1 MNAISVG
8 IDVSKGWSMV
18 AAIRAPRETVWKPR
32 KVMHTAAALETLAYE
47 IKGLG
52 YDGGADVR
60 VVMEATGRYYE
71 PVANE
76 LHEVG
81 NFVSVVNPKL
91 IKDYGH
97 NTLRKVKTDKAD
109 ARKIARY
116 GLEYWD
122 DLREYTPVE
131 AGRAKLKQFSRQYN
145 LYSKLKV
152 QLTNNFI
159 ALLDQVF
166 PGANEL
172 FDSPPK
178 ADGRQK
184 WVDFVTTF
192 WHCEC
197 IADMSE
203 TAFIERYRKW
213 CKRLRY
219 NFSETKAVDVYI
231 CSLGHI
237 TTLPKN
243 ANTKLLVT
251 EAAKQLTSIS
261 RMVEIFRSEML
272 RLAKMMPE
280 YDVVMG
286 IYGVGPTIGPQLMG
300 EIGDVRDFASRK
312 ALVAF
317 AGVDP
322 GDNSSGKHE
331 SKSNPS
337 SKRGSAL
344 LRKVLFL
351 AVETYVKKQP
361 ADEPV
366 YQFYK
371 KKRAEGKGYYV
382 CTTACANKFLR
393 IYYARVKEYL
403 DKTLPEEDRFPCQE

>member
-1 MNAISVG
+1 MQ
-8 IDVSKGWSMV
+8 
-18 AAIRAPRETVWKPR
+18 
-32 KVMHTAAALETLAYE
+32 
-47 IKGLG
+47 
-52 YDGGADVR
+52 
-60 VVMEATGRYYE
+60 ATGRYHD
-71 PVANE
+71 PVAQE

-131 AGRAKLKQFSRQYN
+131 AARLKLKQFSRQYN
-145 LYSKLKV
+145 LYSKMKV
-152 QLTNNFI
+152 QLKNNLI
-159 ALLDQVF
+159 AMLDQVF

-172 FDSPPK
+172 FDSPVK
-178 ADGRQK
+178 ANGHQK

-203 TAFIERYRKW
+203 AAFIERYRKW
-213 CKRLRY
+213 CKRSGY
-219 NFSETKAVDVYI
+219 YFSQNKAADVYI
-231 CSLGHI
+231 CSLGHV

-243 ANTKLLVT
+243 ANTKLLIT

-261 RMVEIFRSEML
+261 RMSEIFHSEML
-272 RLAKMMPE
+272 CLAQLMPE
-280 YDVVMG
+280 YEVVMG
-286 IYGVGPTIGPQLMG
+286 LYGVGETIGPQLMG
-300 EIGDVRDFASRK
+300 EIGDVRDFDSRK

-317 AGVDP
+317 AGIDP
-322 GDNSSGKHE
+322 GDDSSGKHE
-331 SKSNPS
+331 SKSYPS
-337 SKRGSAL
+337 SKRGSSL
-344 LRKVLFL
+344 LRKALFL
-351 AVETYVKKQP
+351 AVDVYVMKQP

-366 YQFYK
+366 YQFYA
-371 KKRAEGKGYYV
+371 KKRAEGKKFYV
-382 CTTACANKFLR
+382 CTTAAANKFLR

-403 DKTLPEEDRFPCQE
+403 DKVRPEEDRFPCQG

>member
-1 MNAISVG
+1 MNVISVG
-8 IDVSKGWSMV
+8 IDVSKGQSV
-18 AAIRAPRETVWKPR
+18 VTAIRFPGETVWSPR
-32 KVMHTAAALETLAYE
+32 KVMHTASALETLAFD
-47 IKGLG
+47 IKALSYNGPE
-52 YDGGADVR
+52 VR
-60 VVMEATGRYYE
+60 VVMEATGRYHE
-71 PVANE
+71 PVAQE

-91 IKDYGH
+91 IKDFGN

-116 GLEYWD
+116 GLQNWNE
-122 DLREYTPVE
+122 LREYTPVE
-131 AGRAKLKQFSRQYN
+131 AARLKLKQFSRQFN
-145 LYSKLKV
+145 LYSKMKV
-152 QLTNNFI
+152 QLKNNLI

-172 FDSPPK
+172 FTSPAKP
-178 ADGRQK
+178 DGHQK

-203 TAFIERYRKW
+203 AAFIERYHKW
-213 CKRLRY
+213 CKRLEYR
-219 NFSETKAVDVYI
+219 FSTRKAVDVYV

-243 ANTKLLVT
+243 TNTKLLIT

-261 RMVEIFRSEML
+261 RMVEIFRAEML
-272 RLAKMMPE
+272 RLAQMMPE
-280 YDVVMG
+280 YEVVMG
-286 IYGVGPTIGPQLMG
+286 LYGAGSTVGPQLIG
-300 EIGDVRDFASRK
+300 EIGDVRDFANRK

-322 GDNSSGKHE
+322 GDDSSGKYE

-337 SKRGSAL
+337 SKRGSSL
-344 LRKVLFL
+344 LRKVLYQ
-351 AVETYVKKQP
+351 AIETYVQHKP

-366 YQFYK
+366 YQFYA
-371 KKRAEGKGYYV
+371 KKRAEGKKYYV
-382 CTTACANKFLR
+382 CTTAAANKFLR
-393 IYYARVKEYL
+393 IYYARTKECL
-403 DKTLPEEDRFPCQE
+403 DKALPEENRFPCQG

>member
-18 AAIRAPRETVWKPR
+18 AAIRSPRETVWKPR

-52 YDGGADVR
+52 YDGGAEVR

-71 PVANE
+71 SVAQE

-97 NTLRKVKTDKAD
+97 NTLRKVKTDRAD

-131 AGRAKLKQFSRQYN
+131 AARKKLKQFSRQYN
-145 LYSKLKV
+145 LYSKIKV
-152 QLTNNFI
+152 QLKNNLI
-159 ALLDQVF
+159 AMLDQVF

-172 FDSPPK
+172 HDSPARP
-178 ADGRQK
+178 DGHEK

-197 IADMSE
+197 IADMGQA
-203 TAFIERYRKW
+203 AFTERYRKW
-213 CKRLRY
+213 CKRLGY
-219 NFSETKAVDVYI
+219 HFSERKAESLWGD
-231 CSLGHI
+231 SLGNI

-243 ANTKLLVT
+243 ANTKLLIT
-251 EAAKQLTSIS
+251 EAAKQLTSVS
-261 RMVEIFRSEML
+261 RMVEIFRAEML
-272 RLAKMMPE
+272 RLAQMMPE
-280 YDVVMG
+280 YEVVMG
-286 IYGVGPTIGPQLMG
+286 IYGVGPTVGPQLMG

-322 GDNSSGKHE
+322 GDNSSGKHVSNSDRT
-331 SKSNPS
+331 SKS
-337 SKRGSAL
+337 GSPL
-344 LRKVLFL
+344 LRKVLFQ
-351 AVETYVKKQP
+351 AVNTYVKKKP
-361 ADEPV
+361 ANEPV
-366 YQFYK
+366 YLFYA
-371 KKRAEGKGYYV
+371 KKRAEGKLYYV

-403 DKTLPEEDRFPCQE
+403 DKVLPEDERLPCQG

>member
-8 IDVSKGWSMV
+8 IDVSKGQSMV
-18 AAIRAPRETVWKPR
+18 AAIRFPGETVWKPR

-52 YDGGADVR
+52 YNGGAEVR

-81 NFVSVVNPKL
+81 NFVSVINPKL

-116 GLEYWD
+116 GLEYWSK
-122 DLREYTPVE
+122 LREYTPVE

-145 LYSKLKV
+145 LYNKIKV

-172 FDSPPK
+172 HDSPPK
-178 ADGRQK
+178 VDGRQK

-203 TAFIERYRKW
+203 VAFIERYRKW
-213 CKRLRY
+213 CKRLGY
-219 NFSETKAVDVYI
+219 YFSETKAAYLYT

-261 RMVEIFRSEML
+261 RIVEIFRAEML
-272 RLAKMMPE
+272 RLAQMMPE
-280 YDVVMG
+280 YEVVMG
-286 IYGVGPTIGPQLMG
+286 LYGVGPTIGPQLMG
-300 EIGDVRDFASRK
+300 EIGDVRDFVNRK
-312 ALVAF
+312 QLIAF
-317 AGVDP
+317 AGIDP
-322 GDNSSGKHE
+322 GSDQSGKHCSE
-331 SKSNPS
+331 SEST

-344 LRKVLFL
+344 LRKCLYL

-366 YQFYK
+366 YQFYM
-371 KKRAEGKGYYV
+371 KKRAEGKKYYV
-382 CTTACANKFLR
+382 CTTAAANKFLR
-393 IYYARVKEYL
+393 IYYARVKEHL
-403 DKTLPEEDRFPCQE
+403 DKAIPEEERFPCQG

>member
-8 IDVSKGWSMV
+8 IDVSKGQSMV
-18 AAIRAPRETVWKPR
+18 AAMRFPGEMVWNPR

-47 IKGLG
+47 IKALG
-52 YDGGADVR
+52 YNGPDVR
-60 VVMEATGRYYE
+60 VVMEATGRYHE
-71 PVANE
+71 PVAQE

-91 IKDYGH
+91 IKDFGN

-109 ARKIARY
+109 AKKIARY
-116 GLEYWD
+116 GLQNWN

-131 AGRAKLKQFSRQYN
+131 AARLKLKQFSRQYN
-145 LYSKLKV
+145 LYSKMKV
-152 QLTNNFI
+152 QLKNNLI

-172 FDSPPK
+172 HDSPVR
-178 ADGRQK
+178 ADGHEK

-203 TAFIERYRKW
+203 AAFIERYRKW
-213 CKRLRY
+213 CKRLDY
-219 NFSETKAVDVYI
+219 HFSELKAADLYI

-243 ANTKLLVT
+243 INTKMLIT
-251 EAAKQLTSIS
+251 EAAKQLTGIS
-261 RMVEIFRSEML
+261 RMVEMFRAEML
-272 RLAKMMPE
+272 RLAQMMPE
-280 YDVVMG
+280 YEVVMG
-286 IYGVGPTIGPQLMG
+286 LYGVGPTIGPQLMG
-300 EIGDVRDFASRK
+300 EIGDVRDFANRR
-312 ALVAF
+312 ALVGF

-322 GDNSSGKHE
+322 GSDQSGKRNSGGE
-331 SKSNPS
+331 ST

-351 AVETYVKKQP
+351 AVETYVMRKP

-366 YQFYK
+366 YQFYV
-371 KKRAEGKGYYV
+371 KKRAEGKEYYV

-393 IYYARVKEYL
+393 IYYARVKEHL
-403 DKTLPEEDRFPCQE
+403 DKTLPEEDRFPCQG

>member
-8 IDVSKGWSMV
+8 IDVSKGQSMV
-18 AAIRAPRETVWKPR
+18 AAIRFPGETVWSPR
-32 KVMHTAAALETLAYE
+32 KVMHTAAALERLAYD
-47 IKGLG
+47 IKALVYNNGSE
-52 YDGGADVR
+52 VR
-60 VVMEATGRYYE
+60 VVMEATGRYHE
-71 PVANE
+71 TVAQE

-91 IKDYGH
+91 IKDFGN

-116 GLEYWD
+116 GLQNWN

-131 AGRAKLKQFSRQYN
+131 AARVKLKQFSRQYN
-145 LYSKLKV
+145 LYSKMKV
-152 QLTNNFI
+152 QLKNNLI
-159 ALLDQVF
+159 AMLDQVF

-172 FDSPPK
+172 HDSPPK

-203 TAFIERYRKW
+203 AAFIERYRKW
-213 CKRLRY
+213 CKRLGY
-219 NFSETKAVDVYI
+219 NFSESKAADLYI

-243 ANTKLLVT
+243 ANTKLLIT
-251 EAAKQLTSIS
+251 EAAKQLTNIS
-261 RMVEIFRSEML
+261 RMVEIFRFEML
-272 RLAKMMPE
+272 RLAQTLPE

-286 IYGVGPTIGPQLMG
+286 IYGVGPTVGPQLMG
-300 EIGDVRDFASRK
+300 EIGDVRDFVNRK
-312 ALVAF
+312 QLVAF
-317 AGVDP
+317 AGIDP
-322 GDNSSGKHE
+322 GSDQSGKHNSDSE
-331 SKSNPS
+331 ST
-337 SKRGSAL
+337 SKRGSPL
-344 LRKVLFL
+344 LRKCLFQ
-351 AVETYVKKQP
+351 AVGAYVKKRP

-366 YQFYK
+366 FLFYA
-371 KKRAEGKGYYV
+371 KKRAEGKKYYV
-382 CTTACANKFLR
+382 CTTAAANKFLR
-393 IYYARVKEYL
+393 IYYARVKEHL
-403 DKTLPEEDRFPCQE
+403 NALGIPEE